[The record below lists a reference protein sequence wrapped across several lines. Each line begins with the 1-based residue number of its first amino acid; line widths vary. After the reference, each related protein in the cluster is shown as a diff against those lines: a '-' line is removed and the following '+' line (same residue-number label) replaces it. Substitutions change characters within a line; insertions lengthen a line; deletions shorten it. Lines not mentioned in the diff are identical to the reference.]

1 MLTAQAL
8 FLLYIM
14 CINSRNTLKNS
25 PILLKYPR
33 FAIETEGNMA
43 PKENNKPVVLQVLP
57 ELNQGGV
64 ELGTIEIASELQKRG
79 IKNFVASAGGRML
92 PQLEHLKVKHFTLP
106 LKTKNI
112 FKMWLNTKKLE
123 KIIKENGITIVH
135 ARSRA
140 PAWSA
145 YWAAKNCGV
154 HFITTFHG
162 TYGLGPRGI
171 KKFYNRIM
179 TYGERVIAISNHIKE
194 HIIKNYG
201 TDENKIRLIS
211 RCVNM
216 ENFDVENTSAERMIK
231 FLEENQIPSDKP
243 LITLIGRLTNWKGQ
257 KLLIEALNK
266 IKDEDFFCL
275 LIGDDQ
281 GRTKYTDELHE
292 MIEKYD
298 MAERFAFIRHVSD
311 VPAAMMV
318 SDIVLSTSIEPEA
331 FGRIAIEGQAMGRI
345 VIASNIGGSK
355 ETVIDGVTGKLFASE
370 NADDL
375 AAAIKWGLS
384 LSTAEREKIGT
395 AAIKNVKEHFT
406 KQIMCDKTI
415 KVYEEIMNQK

>member
-1 MLTAQAL
+1 M
-8 FLLYIM
+8 
-14 CINSRNTLKNS
+14 
-25 PILLKYPR
+25 
-33 FAIETEGNMA
+33 
-43 PKENNKPVVLQVLP
+43 VVLQVLP

-79 IKNFVASAGGRML
+79 IENYVASEGGRMKV
-92 PQLEHLKVKHFTLP
+92 QLDRLKVKHFTLP

-112 FKMWLNTKKLE
+112 FKMLSNAKKLE

-145 YWAAKNCGV
+145 YWAAKKCGV
-154 HFITTFHG
+154 HFMTTFHG
-162 TYGLGPRGI
+162 TYGLGPKGI
-171 KKFYNRIM
+171 KKFYNRVM

-194 HIIKNYG
+194 HIMQNYG
-201 TDENKIRLIS
+201 TDEAKIRLIA

-216 ENFDVENTSAERMIK
+216 DNFNVETTSAERMIK
-231 FLEENQIPSDKP
+231 FLEENHLPEDKP
-243 LITLIGRLTNWKGQ
+243 IITLIGRLTNWKGQ

-281 GRTKYTDELHE
+281 GRVKYTEELHD
-292 MIEKYD
+292 MIEKYGLED
-298 MAERFAFIRHVSD
+298 RFAFIRHTLD

-318 SDIVLSTSIEPEA
+318 SDVVLSTSIEPEA
-331 FGRIAIEGQAMGRI
+331 FGRIAIEGQAMGR
-345 VIASNIGGSK
+345 VVVASNIGGSK
-355 ETVIDGVTGKLFASE
+355 ETVIDGVTGKLFESG

-375 AAAIKWGLS
+375 AAAIKWALS
-384 LSTAEREKIGT
+384 LSTDEREKIGA
-395 AAIKNVKEHFT
+395 AAIKNIKEHFT

-415 KVYEEIMNQK
+415 KVYEELMNRK

>member
-1 MLTAQAL
+1 MV
-8 FLLYIM
+8 I
-14 CINSRNTLKNS
+14 
-25 PILLKYPR
+25 
-33 FAIETEGNMA
+33 
-43 PKENNKPVVLQVLP
+43 LQVLP

-79 IKNFVASAGGRML
+79 IENYVASAGGRMQV
-92 PQLEHLKVKHFTLP
+92 QLERMKVKHFTLP

-112 FKMWLNTKKLE
+112 FKMWLNAQKLA

-145 YWAAKNCGV
+145 YWAAQKCGV

-162 TYGLGPRGI
+162 TYGLGPHNI

-179 TYGERVIAISNHIKE
+179 TYGERVIAISDHIKE

-201 TDENKIRLIS
+201 TDESKIRQIA

-216 ENFDVENTSAERMIK
+216 DNFNVETTTAERMIK
-231 FLEENQIPSDKP
+231 FLEDNNIPEDKP
-243 LITLIGRLTNWKGQ
+243 LVTLIGRLTNWKGQ

-266 IKDEDFFCL
+266 IKDEDFFCV

-281 GRTKYTDELHE
+281 GRIKYTEELHE
-292 MIEKYD
+292 MIDKYGMD
-298 MAERFAFIRHVSD
+298 DRFAFVCHTSD

-318 SDIVLSTSIEPEA
+318 SDVVLSTSIEPEA
-331 FGRIAIEGQAMGRI
+331 FGRIAIEGQAMGR
-345 VIASNIGGSK
+345 VVVASNIGGSK
-355 ETVIDGVTGKLFASE
+355 ETVIDGVTGKLFESG

-375 AAAIKWGLS
+375 AQAIHWALN
-384 LSTAEREKIGT
+384 LATDEREKIGA

-415 KVYEEIMNQK
+415 KVYEELMNQK

>member
-1 MLTAQAL
+1 
-8 FLLYIM
+8 
-14 CINSRNTLKNS
+14 
-25 PILLKYPR
+25 
-33 FAIETEGNMA
+33 MA
-43 PKENNKPVVLQVLP
+43 EDKQENLVVLQVLP

-79 IKNFVASAGGRML
+79 IKNFVASAGGRMEGN
-92 PQLEHLKVKHFTLP
+92 LERLKVKHFTLP

-112 FKMWLNTKKLE
+112 FKMWLNSLRLA

-145 YWAAKNCGV
+145 YWAAKKCGV
-154 HFITTFHG
+154 HYMTTFHG
-162 TYGLGPRGI
+162 TYGLGPHGI
-171 KKFYNRIM
+171 KKIYNQVM
-179 TYGERVIAISNHIKE
+179 TFGERVIAISNHIKE

-201 TDENKIRLIS
+201 TDESKIRLIA

-216 ENFDVENTSAERMIK
+216 DNFDVENTSAERMIK
-231 FLEENQIPSDKP
+231 FLEDNQIPSDKP

-257 KLLIEALNK
+257 KLLINALNK
-266 IKDEDFFCL
+266 IKDLDFHCL

-281 GRTKYTDELHE
+281 GRTKYSDELHD
-292 MIEKYD
+292 MIEQFGMENRYT
-298 MAERFAFIRHVSD
+298 FIRHVTD
-311 VPAAMMV
+311 VPAAMLV

-345 VIASNIGGSK
+345 VIASDIGGSK
-355 ETVIDGVTGKLFASE
+355 ETVIDGATGKLFKSGD
-370 NADDL
+370 ADDL
-375 AAAIKWGLS
+375 ANAIKWALS
-384 LSTAEREKIGT
+384 LSTEEREKIG
-395 AAIKNVKEHFT
+395 AEAVKNVKEHFT

-415 KVYEEIMNQK
+415 SVYEEIINQK

>member
-1 MLTAQAL
+1 
-8 FLLYIM
+8 
-14 CINSRNTLKNS
+14 
-25 PILLKYPR
+25 
-33 FAIETEGNMA
+33 MA
-43 PKENNKPVVLQVLP
+43 ENKQQEIVVLQVLP

-64 ELGTIEIASELQKRG
+64 EVGTTEIASELQKRG
-79 IKNFVASAGGRML
+79 IKNFVASQGGRMQGSL
-92 PQLEHLKVKHFTLP
+92 DHLRVKHFNLP

-112 FKMWLNTKKLE
+112 FKMYLNYLRLV

-145 YWAAKNCGV
+145 YWAAKKCGV
-154 HFITTFHG
+154 HYITTFHG
-162 TYGLGPRGI
+162 TYGLGPHGI
-171 KKFYNRIM
+171 KKIYNQVM
-179 TYGERVIAISNHIKE
+179 TFGEKIIAVSNHIKE

-201 TDENKIRLIS
+201 VDEGKIQVIS

-231 FLEENQIPSDKP
+231 FLEDNNIPADKP

-266 IKDEDFFCL
+266 IKDMDFHCL

-281 GRTKYTDELHE
+281 GRTQYTEDLHD
-292 MIEKYD
+292 MIENYN
-298 MAERFAFIRHVSD
+298 MEERYTFIRHISD
-311 VPAAMMV
+311 VPAAMLV
-318 SDIVLSTSIEPEA
+318 SDVVLSTSIEPEA

-345 VIASNIGGSK
+345 VVASDIGGSK
-355 ETVIDGVTGKLFASE
+355 ETVIDGITGKLFKSG
-370 NADDL
+370 NAEDL
-375 AAAIKWGLS
+375 AAAIKWALS
-384 LSTAEREKIGT
+384 LSKEEREKIG
-395 AAIKNVKEHFT
+395 ANAIKNVKEHFT

-415 KVYEEIMNQK
+415 SVYEEIVNQK